1 MLLGMVPAL
10 VVLLVVLGALV
21 ALLLHLPELVTWATP
36 FADDWADALRSLLR
50 VGLGVLLVV
59 AFLVLTSVSFTA
71 VTLTVGE
78 PFYERIWRA
87 TETMLGG
94 EVPESGLSF
103 WRSAADSLVLV
114 LVGLLTAVGVFVV
127 GLLPLVGAVVGA
139 LVGLAVS
146 GWLLAGELLAR
157 PLEARGM
164 DRHARRDAL
173 RAHRSTVL
181 GFGMSTQLCF
191 LVPFGAV
198 AVMPAAVVGATL
210 LAREVL
216 GEPVPRDA
224 LRGA

>member
-1 MLLGMVPAL
+1 MLV
-10 VVLLVVLGALV
+10 
-21 ALLLHLPELVTWATP
+21 
-36 FADDWADALRSLLR
+36 
-50 VGLGVLLVV
+50 VV

-71 VTLTVGE
+71 VTLTVGD

-127 GLLPLVGAVVGA
+127 GLLPVVGAVIGA
-139 LVGLAVS
+139 VAGLAIS
-146 GWLLAGELLAR
+146 GRLLAGELLAR

-164 DRHARRDAL
+164 DRHARREAL

-191 LVPFGAV
+191 LVPLRRRRGHAGRRRRRH
-198 AVMPAAVVGATL
+198 AA
-210 LAREVL
+210 R
-216 GEPVPRDA
+216 P
-224 LRGA
+224 RGAGGAGAARAGPLLSRTGVSAVRMPFPAPRADRICR